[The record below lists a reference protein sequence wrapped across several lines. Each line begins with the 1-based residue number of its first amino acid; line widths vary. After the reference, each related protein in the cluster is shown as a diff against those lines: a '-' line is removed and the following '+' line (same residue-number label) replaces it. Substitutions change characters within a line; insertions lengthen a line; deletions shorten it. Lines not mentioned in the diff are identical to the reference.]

1 VLAFLHSA
9 YYDDVLIEK
18 PPVPGE
24 LELVAADGDDVV
36 ALLDVSVDGAAATI
50 ESVAVHP
57 DRCRRGLATA
67 LLERALADLSAR
79 GVRRL
84 EAWTRED
91 EAANAWYRRRGFA
104 ESERYLHVYARG
116 HEEVG
121 RAMTAEPGLVAVHA
135 FLHMVDMGREAEMRE
150 QFGRVY
156 VCRCYERAV

>member
-104 ESERYLHVYARG
+104 ESER
-116 HEEVG
+116 
-121 RAMTAEPGLVAVHA
+121 
-135 FLHMVDMGREAEMRE
+135 
-150 QFGRVY
+150 
-156 VCRCYERAV
+156 